1 MLRFPKRNSGKR
13 AEENKSNNWER
24 KKRKR
29 TPNDSKQK
37 PKKKKQKTRS
47 YKQQIRDL
55 ERALNGKRPLPDHI
69 REKKEQELKRLKHN
83 RNSHAATTRVNHR
96 TLRHNNQYGAPKFFD
111 KRKLMRKLDQNT
123 RALAKAEDPK
133 AKENLEVKRK
143 EIMDDLYYVAHF
155 PKHIKY
161 VSVIMARKKND
172 EKQLARIA
180 QIKKHIRGSTEDS
193 ESDDEDPEF
202 QEQVRQAALKKIEEE
217 EKKEEKILKEIE
229 EEKALV
235 EEDAKNEVDPL
246 LDFASE
252 SEEEADVKDA
262 EEDAV
267 AAFLAE
273 ENDSDDEQ
281 ENVQEKTLSRKERR
295 KQAIANAR
303 KKKAKPSV

>member
-1 MLRFPKRNSGKR
+1 MLQFPKRNSGKR

-37 PKKKKQKTRS
+37 PKEKKQKTRS

-69 REKKEQELKRLKHN
+69 REKKEKELKRLKHN

-123 RALAKAEDPK
+123 RALAKAEDPTT
-133 AKENLEVKRK
+133 KENLEAKRK
-143 EIMDDLYYVAHF
+143 EIMDDLYYIAHF

-172 EKQLARIA
+172 ESQLARIA
-180 QIKKHIRGSTEDS
+180 QIKKHIRGNEEDS

-202 QEQVRQAALKKIEEE
+202 QEQVRQAALQKIEEE

-229 EEKALV
+229 EEKAVV
-235 EEDAKNEVDPL
+235 EEDTNEVDPL

-252 SEEEADVKDA
+252 SEEDADTKNDGD
-262 EEDAV
+262 DAV
-267 AAFLAE
+267 ASFLAE
-273 ENDSDDEQ
+273 EDSDDEQ
-281 ENVQEKTLSRKERR
+281 EVVEEKKLSRKERR

-303 KKKAKPSV
+303 KNQSKPPK

>member
-13 AEENKSNNWER
+13 AEENKSNDLER

-29 TPNDSKQK
+29 TPNDSKQN

-47 YKQQIRDL
+47 YKQQIRDV
-55 ERALNGKRPLPDHI
+55 ERALNGKRQLPDHI

-133 AKENLEVKRK
+133 AKENFEVKRK

-193 ESDDEDPEF
+193 ESEDEDDEF

-229 EEKALV
+229 EEHAIV
-235 EEDAKNEVDPL
+235 EEDANEADPL

-252 SEEEADVKDA
+252 LEEEADVKNA
-262 EEDAV
+262 GEDAV

-281 ENVQEKTLSRKERR
+281 EIVQEKTLSRKEKR

-303 KKKAKPSV
+303 KKKEKPSM